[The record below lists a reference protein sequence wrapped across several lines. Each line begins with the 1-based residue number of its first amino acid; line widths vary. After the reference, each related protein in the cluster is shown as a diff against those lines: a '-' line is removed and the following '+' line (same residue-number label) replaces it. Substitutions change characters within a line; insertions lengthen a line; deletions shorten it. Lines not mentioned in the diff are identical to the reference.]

1 MSVGYQIKEVL
12 EQIMW
17 MGVAFGIVGYFIYR
31 EWGRR
36 RESMTMLERMT
47 PEQLADIRRVDAE
60 IEIERQRRSAGNLWF
75 LRVGMAILGIGVG
88 LLIGL
93 ECFDSEIYNLKGFGI
108 SPVSVFK
115 IISVTVSWNGTVYL
129 LRISDRAQAPAFGR
143 ASLLGRTEINSILIF
158 SGTGLHPRR
167 CNPVFHVENRP
178 SEVSRPR
185 PWRLRLWFC
194 RAVRRVSASSA
205 S

>member
-60 IEIERQRRSAGNLWF
+60 IEIERRRRSAGNLWF

-115 IISVTVSWNGTVYL
+115 IISVTVLGMGL
-129 LRISDRAQAPAFGR
+129 FIFFEFLIELRLRRSV
-143 ASLLGRTEINSILIF
+143 E
-158 SGTGLHPRR
+158 RR
-167 CNPVFHVENRP
+167 C
-178 SEVSRPR
+178 
-185 PWRLRLWFC
+185 
-194 RAVRRVSASSA
+194 SANGNK
-205 S
+205 

>member
-1 MSVGYQIKEVL
+1 
-12 EQIMW
+12 MW

-60 IEIERQRRSAGNLWF
+60 IEIDRRRRSAGNLWF

-115 IISVTVSWNGTVYL
+115 IISVTVLGMGL
-129 LRISDRAQAPAFGR
+129 FIFFEFLIELRLRRSV
-143 ASLLGRTEINSILIF
+143 E
-158 SGTGLHPRR
+158 RR
-167 CNPVFHVENRP
+167 CSGERK
-178 SEVSRPR
+178 
-185 PWRLRLWFC
+185 
-194 RAVRRVSASSA
+194 
-205 S
+205 

>member
-115 IISVTVSWNGTVYL
+115 IISVTVLGMGLFIFFEFLIELRL
-129 LRISDRAQAPAFGR
+129 LCSV
-143 ASLLGRTEINSILIF
+143 E
-158 SGTGLHPRR
+158 RR
-167 CNPVFHVENRP
+167 CSGERK
-178 SEVSRPR
+178 
-185 PWRLRLWFC
+185 
-194 RAVRRVSASSA
+194 
-205 S
+205 

>member
-60 IEIERQRRSAGNLWF
+60 IEIERRRRSAGNLWF

-108 SPVSVFK
+108 SPVSGFK
-115 IISVTVSWNGTVYL
+115 NISGSDLGVGLFLFALVYL
-129 LRISDRAQAPAFGR
+129 LTRKRVKV
-143 ASLLGRTEINSILIF
+143 LLNRYLI
-158 SGTGLHPRR
+158 R
-167 CNPVFHVENRP
+167 
-178 SEVSRPR
+178 
-185 PWRLRLWFC
+185 
-194 RAVRRVSASSA
+194 
-205 S
+205 

>member
-60 IEIERQRRSAGNLWF
+60 IEIERRRRSAGTLWF

-115 IISVTVSWNGTVYL
+115 IISVTVLGMGL
-129 LRISDRAQAPAFGR
+129 FIFFEFLIELRLRRSV
-143 ASLLGRTEINSILIF
+143 E
-158 SGTGLHPRR
+158 RR
-167 CNPVFHVENRP
+167 CSGERK
-178 SEVSRPR
+178 
-185 PWRLRLWFC
+185 
-194 RAVRRVSASSA
+194 
-205 S
+205 

>member
-1 MSVGYQIKEVL
+1 MSVGYQTKEVL

-60 IEIERQRRSAGNLWF
+60 IEIERRRRSAGNLWF

-115 IISVTVSWNGTVYL
+115 IISVTVLGMGL
-129 LRISDRAQAPAFGR
+129 FIFFEFLIELRLRRSV
-143 ASLLGRTEINSILIF
+143 E
-158 SGTGLHPRR
+158 RR
-167 CNPVFHVENRP
+167 CSGERK
-178 SEVSRPR
+178 
-185 PWRLRLWFC
+185 
-194 RAVRRVSASSA
+194 
-205 S
+205 

>member
-47 PEQLADIRRVDAE
+47 PEQLADIRR
-60 IEIERQRRSAGNLWF
+60 AGNLWF

-115 IISVTVSWNGTVYL
+115 IISVTVLGMGL
-129 LRISDRAQAPAFGR
+129 FIFFEFLIELRLRRSV
-143 ASLLGRTEINSILIF
+143 E
-158 SGTGLHPRR
+158 RR
-167 CNPVFHVENRP
+167 CSGERK
-178 SEVSRPR
+178 
-185 PWRLRLWFC
+185 
-194 RAVRRVSASSA
+194 
-205 S
+205 

>member
-60 IEIERQRRSAGNLWF
+60 IEIERQRRSAATSGSCGSAWRSLEGDWE
-75 LRVGMAILGIGVG
+75 AIL
-88 LLIGL
+88 
-93 ECFDSEIYNLKGFGI
+93 DWK
-108 SPVSVFK
+108 
-115 IISVTVSWNGTVYL
+115 
-129 LRISDRAQAPAFGR
+129 
-143 ASLLGRTEINSILIF
+143 
-158 SGTGLHPRR
+158 
-167 CNPVFHVENRP
+167 
-178 SEVSRPR
+178 
-185 PWRLRLWFC
+185 
-194 RAVRRVSASSA
+194 
-205 S
+205 

>member
-60 IEIERQRRSAGNLWF
+60 IEIERLRLQDSQDQRDPLCGGERCAARRPG
-75 LRVGMAILGIGVG
+75 RR
-88 LLIGL
+88 LLTL
-93 ECFDSEIYNLKGFGI
+93 
-108 SPVSVFK
+108 
-115 IISVTVSWNGTVYL
+115 
-129 LRISDRAQAPAFGR
+129 
-143 ASLLGRTEINSILIF
+143 
-158 SGTGLHPRR
+158 PRR
-167 CNPVFHVENRP
+167 KAPLAAVRPVFA
-178 SEVSRPR
+178 
-185 PWRLRLWFC
+185 LC
-194 RAVRRVSASSA
+194 GA
-205 S
+205 

>member
-1 MSVGYQIKEVL
+1 MLSAFKNFAVTFVIAAV
-12 EQIMW
+12 
-17 MGVAFGIVGYFIYR
+17 VFGIVGYFIYR

-60 IEIERQRRSAGNLWF
+60 IEIERRRRSAGNLWF

-115 IISVTVSWNGTVYL
+115 IISVTVLGMGL
-129 LRISDRAQAPAFGR
+129 FIFFEFLIELRLRRSV
-143 ASLLGRTEINSILIF
+143 E
-158 SGTGLHPRR
+158 RR
-167 CNPVFHVENRP
+167 CSGERK
-178 SEVSRPR
+178 
-185 PWRLRLWFC
+185 
-194 RAVRRVSASSA
+194 
-205 S
+205 

>member
-60 IEIERQRRSAGNLWF
+60 IEIERRRRRAGTPWF

-115 IISVTVSWNGTVYL
+115 IISVTVLGMGL
-129 LRISDRAQAPAFGR
+129 FIFFEFLIELRLRRSV
-143 ASLLGRTEINSILIF
+143 E
-158 SGTGLHPRR
+158 RR
-167 CNPVFHVENRP
+167 CSDERK
-178 SEVSRPR
+178 
-185 PWRLRLWFC
+185 
-194 RAVRRVSASSA
+194 
-205 S
+205 

>member
-60 IEIERQRRSAGNLWF
+60 IEIERRRRSAGNLWF

-93 ECFDSEIYNLKGFGI
+93 S
-108 SPVSVFK
+108 VSIVKF
-115 IISVTVSWNGTVYL
+115 IISK
-129 LRISDRAQAPAFGR
+129 
-143 ASLLGRTEINSILIF
+143 
-158 SGTGLHPRR
+158 
-167 CNPVFHVENRP
+167 
-178 SEVSRPR
+178 
-185 PWRLRLWFC
+185 
-194 RAVRRVSASSA
+194 VSASLRFPS
-205 S
+205 SKSFR

>member
-1 MSVGYQIKEVL
+1 
-12 EQIMW
+12 MW

-115 IISVTVSWNGTVYL
+115 IISVTVLGMGL
-129 LRISDRAQAPAFGR
+129 FIFFEFLIELRLRRSV
-143 ASLLGRTEINSILIF
+143 E
-158 SGTGLHPRR
+158 RR
-167 CNPVFHVENRP
+167 CSGERK
-178 SEVSRPR
+178 
-185 PWRLRLWFC
+185 
-194 RAVRRVSASSA
+194 
-205 S
+205 

>member
-115 IISVTVSWNGTVYL
+115 IISVTVLGMGLFSFFEFL
-129 LRISDRAQAPAFGR
+129 IELRLRRSV
-143 ASLLGRTEINSILIF
+143 E
-158 SGTGLHPRR
+158 RR
-167 CNPVFHVENRP
+167 CSGERK
-178 SEVSRPR
+178 
-185 PWRLRLWFC
+185 
-194 RAVRRVSASSA
+194 
-205 S
+205 

>member
-115 IISVTVSWNGTVYL
+115 IISVTVLGMGLFIFFEFLIELS
-129 LRISDRAQAPAFGR
+129 LRRSV
-143 ASLLGRTEINSILIF
+143 E
-158 SGTGLHPRR
+158 RR
-167 CNPVFHVENRP
+167 CSGERK
-178 SEVSRPR
+178 
-185 PWRLRLWFC
+185 
-194 RAVRRVSASSA
+194 
-205 S
+205 

>member
-60 IEIERQRRSAGNLWF
+60 IEIERRRRSTGNLWF

-115 IISVTVSWNGTVYL
+115 IISVTVLGMGL
-129 LRISDRAQAPAFGR
+129 FIFFEFLIELRLRRSV
-143 ASLLGRTEINSILIF
+143 E
-158 SGTGLHPRR
+158 RR
-167 CNPVFHVENRP
+167 CSGERK
-178 SEVSRPR
+178 
-185 PWRLRLWFC
+185 
-194 RAVRRVSASSA
+194 
-205 S
+205 

>member
-1 MSVGYQIKEVL
+1 
-12 EQIMW
+12 

-115 IISVTVSWNGTVYL
+115 IISVTVLGMGL
-129 LRISDRAQAPAFGR
+129 FIFFEFLIELRLRRSV
-143 ASLLGRTEINSILIF
+143 E
-158 SGTGLHPRR
+158 RR
-167 CNPVFHVENRP
+167 CSGERK
-178 SEVSRPR
+178 
-185 PWRLRLWFC
+185 
-194 RAVRRVSASSA
+194 
-205 S
+205 

>member
-36 RESMTMLERMT
+36 RMTMLERMT

-60 IEIERQRRSAGNLWF
+60 IEIERRRRSAGNLWF

-115 IISVTVSWNGTVYL
+115 IISVTVLGMGL
-129 LRISDRAQAPAFGR
+129 FIFFEFLIELRLRRSV
-143 ASLLGRTEINSILIF
+143 E
-158 SGTGLHPRR
+158 RR
-167 CNPVFHVENRP
+167 CSGERK
-178 SEVSRPR
+178 
-185 PWRLRLWFC
+185 
-194 RAVRRVSASSA
+194 
-205 S
+205 

>member
-60 IEIERQRRSAGNLWF
+60 IEIERRRRSAGNLWF

-93 ECFDSEIYNLKGFGI
+93 ECFDSEIYNLKGFG
-108 SPVSVFK
+108 FK
-115 IISVTVSWNGTVYL
+115 IISVTVLGMGL
-129 LRISDRAQAPAFGR
+129 FIFFEFLIELRLRRSV
-143 ASLLGRTEINSILIF
+143 E
-158 SGTGLHPRR
+158 RR
-167 CNPVFHVENRP
+167 CSGERK
-178 SEVSRPR
+178 
-185 PWRLRLWFC
+185 
-194 RAVRRVSASSA
+194 
-205 S
+205 

>member
-60 IEIERQRRSAGNLWF
+60 IEIERQRRSAG
-75 LRVGMAILGIGVG
+75 MAVFGGGLGGY
-88 LLIGL
+88 IGL
-93 ECFDSEIYNLKGFGI
+93 EIMKN
-108 SPVSVFK
+108 
-115 IISVTVSWNGTVYL
+115 
-129 LRISDRAQAPAFGR
+129 
-143 ASLLGRTEINSILIF
+143 SLLQASGINRDILGFQIIALIVLMMGLFIF
-158 SGTGLHPRR
+158 FEFLIELRLRRSVERR
-167 CNPVFHVENRP
+167 CSGERK
-178 SEVSRPR
+178 
-185 PWRLRLWFC
+185 
-194 RAVRRVSASSA
+194 
-205 S
+205 

>member
-60 IEIERQRRSAGNLWF
+60 IERQRRSAGNLWF

-115 IISVTVSWNGTVYL
+115 IISVTVLGMGL
-129 LRISDRAQAPAFGR
+129 FIFFEFLIELRLRRSV
-143 ASLLGRTEINSILIF
+143 E
-158 SGTGLHPRR
+158 RR
-167 CNPVFHVENRP
+167 CSGERK
-178 SEVSRPR
+178 
-185 PWRLRLWFC
+185 
-194 RAVRRVSASSA
+194 
-205 S
+205 

>member
-115 IISVTVSWNGTVYL
+115 IISVTV
-129 LRISDRAQAPAFGR
+129 
-143 ASLLGRTEINSILIF
+143 LGMGLFIF
-158 SGTGLHPRR
+158 SEFLIELRLRRSVERR
-167 CNPVFHVENRP
+167 CSGERK
-178 SEVSRPR
+178 
-185 PWRLRLWFC
+185 
-194 RAVRRVSASSA
+194 
-205 S
+205 